1 MGSGRVLGVDACKR
15 GWIAIEVEDA
25 IAHAYFA
32 EEIQTLMGRAEADGP
47 LAVVAIDMPIG
58 LPDRGRRQADL
69 LARAAVGPLWPSV
82 FMTPVREA
90 LLAADHATQAFGLRS
105 KLFQVEQWIR
115 QTPVHVVEIHPE
127 VCFARLAGGP
137 LTTRKSSWAGAEL
150 RRATWRCGHKTC
162 RRPRRCW
169 RIRRSRRCPRCR
181 RRRLDGATGSIW
193 RRSASPQPARNLQRR
208 LGMRDLVVTDLL
220 AA

>member
-150 RRATWRCGHKTC
+150 RRALLGDAGIRLAGDLGGAGAYAAVDDVLDAGAAAWTA
-162 RRPRRCW
+162 RRVLSGDAQPVPNPPE
-169 RIRRSRRCPRCR
+169 IFS
-181 RRRLDGATGSIW
+181 DGWACAIW
-193 RRSASPQPARNLQRR
+193 S
-208 LGMRDLVVTDLL
+208 
-220 AA
+220 